1 MKLTRLLLL
10 AVAACTSAASI
21 AATPDDRLAQLQ
33 RMLAE
38 QNEKLEALRAA
49 LGQQEQVLAE
59 LREAV
64 NDELLDQQRGGADL
78 SGAAGSLALAMADP
92 PAPEQGP
99 PAPANKPA
107 PNPAPSN
114 PAPASPGSN
123 QPVPG
128 QPVGEAPRK
137 ETRAPEVARIFAE
150 PTALTRGG
158 EFVLEPSLQSSYW
171 ASDRVALVGYTIIP
185 AILIGLVDV
194 RRVRT
199 TNSVAALTA
208 RFGIGNRFEFE
219 ARAPYL
225 YTSVDTVSREILT
238 GSAQDNVFNAEGH
251 GLGDVDATMR
261 FQFNHGDYSKPF
273 WIGWLRYR
281 WATGKDPFEVETD
294 CVQRCVANTTG
305 TGLPLEMPTGTGF
318 NSAQAGLTWLYASDP
333 AVFFGGVSYL
343 HNFPRDNLS
352 RTLLGGEK
360 EFLGEVAPGDI
371 IGFNVGMGLSL
382 NEKASFSIGYDQSII
397 GKTQQNDIEVPGSV
411 RTTLGNLLLGISY
424 RYNTTS
430 TLNLSVGVGVTRDT
444 PDVSFTLRAP
454 ITF

>member
-1 MKLTRLLLL
+1 MKRSRAVLL
-10 AVAACTSAASI
+10 ALSACLTALSVSAQS
-21 AATPDDRLAQLQ
+21 PPEDRLEKLQ
-33 RMLAE
+33 RQLAE
-38 QNEKLEALRAA
+38 QSERLESLRAE
-49 LGQQEQVLAE
+49 LSQQEEILAS

-64 NDELLDQQRGGADL
+64 GEEVLDRQRGGSDL
-78 SGAAGSLALAMADP
+78 SGAAASLALLAQNPAQPP
-92 PAPEQGP
+92 PA
-99 PAPANKPA
+99 AT
-107 PNPAPSN
+107 
-114 PAPASPGSN
+114 
-123 QPVPG
+123 QPVPN
-128 QPVGEAPRK
+128 QPVGEAPRR

-158 EFVLEPSLQSSYW
+158 DFVLEPSLQSSYW

-199 TNSVAALTA
+199 TNSVGALTA
-208 RFGIGNRFEFE
+208 RMGIGNRFEIE
-219 ARAPYL
+219 ARVPYL
-225 YTSVDTVSREILT
+225 YTSVDTVSREVLT
-238 GSAQDNVFNAEGH
+238 GSAQDNVFNAEGE

-261 FQFNHGDYSKPF
+261 WQINRGDYSKPF
-273 WIGWLRYR
+273 WIAWLRYR
-281 WATGKDPFEVETD
+281 WATGKDPFEVVTD

-343 HNFPRDNLS
+343 HNFARDNLS
-352 RTLLGGEK
+352 RTLLLGER
-360 EFLGEVAPGDI
+360 EFLGEIEPGDI
-371 IGFNVGMGLSL
+371 LGFNVGMGLSL

-397 GKTQQNDIEVPGSV
+397 GKTQQNGIEVPGAV
-411 RTTLGNLLLGISY
+411 RTTLGNLLLGVSY
-424 RYNTTS
+424 RYNPNS

>member
-1 MKLTRLLLL
+1 MKAAKLLLL
-10 AVAACTSAASI
+10 AVTGCMSAASI
-21 AATPDDRLAQLQ
+21 AAQDDDRLAQLQ
-33 RMLAE
+33 RRLAE
-38 QNEKLEALRAA
+38 QTARLDALRAQ
-49 LGQQEQVLAE
+49 LGEQEQMLAE

-64 NDELLDQQRGGADL
+64 SDEMLERQRGGADL
-78 SGAAGSLALAMADP
+78 SGAAGSLALAMVDP
-92 PAPEQGP
+92 PAQGAAAQA
-99 PAPANKPA
+99 APAA
-107 PNPAPSN
+107 AVPN
-114 PAPASPGSN
+114 
-123 QPVPG
+123 

-137 ETRAPEVARIFAE
+137 ETRAPEVARILAE
-150 PTALTRGG
+150 PTALTRSGD
-158 EFVLEPSLQSSYW
+158 FVIEPSLQSSYW

-238 GSAQDNVFNAEGH
+238 GSAQDNVVSAEGH
-251 GLGDVDATMR
+251 GLGDVDATLR

-281 WATGKDPFEVETD
+281 WATGKDPFEVTTD
-294 CVQRCVANTTG
+294 CITRCVANTTG

-333 AVFFGGVSYL
+333 AVFFGGLSYL
-343 HNFPRDNLS
+343 YNFPRDNLS
-352 RTLLGGEK
+352 RTLLLGEK

-397 GKTQQNDIEVPGSV
+397 GKTQQNGADVPGAV

-424 RYNTTS
+424 RYNPTS

-444 PDVSFTLRAP
+444 PDVSFTLRTP

>member
-1 MKLTRLLLL
+1 MKAAKLLLL
-10 AVAACTSAASI
+10 AVTGCMSAASI
-21 AATPDDRLAQLQ
+21 AAQDDDRLAQLQ
-33 RMLAE
+33 RRLAE
-38 QNEKLEALRAA
+38 QTARLDALRAQ
-49 LGQQEQVLAE
+49 LGEQEQMLAE

-64 NDELLDQQRGGADL
+64 SDEMLERQRGGADL
-78 SGAAGSLALAMADP
+78 SGAAGSLALAMVDS
-92 PAPEQGP
+92 PAQGAAAQA
-99 PAPANKPA
+99 APAA
-107 PNPAPSN
+107 AVPN
-114 PAPASPGSN
+114 
-123 QPVPG
+123 
-128 QPVGEAPRK
+128 QPVGEAPRR

-158 EFVLEPSLQSSYW
+158 DFVIEPSLQSSYW

-199 TNSVAALTA
+199 TNTVAALTA

-238 GSAQDNVFNAEGH
+238 GSAQDTVFNAEGH

-281 WATGKDPFEVETD
+281 WATGKDPFEVTTD
-294 CVQRCVANTTG
+294 CITRCVANTTG

-333 AVFFGGVSYL
+333 AVFFGGLSYL
-343 HNFPRDNLS
+343 YNFPRDNLS
-352 RTLLGGEK
+352 RTLLLGEK

-397 GKTQQNDIEVPGSV
+397 GKTQQNGADVPGAV

-424 RYNTTS
+424 RYNPTS

-444 PDVSFTLRAP
+444 PDVSFTLRTP